1 MHNIKLLHKKLIC
14 IFLMMIF
21 VCIVPLHSNATETN
35 LNIYAPACILMESST
50 GKILYSKN
58 ANAKMY
64 PASTT
69 KVMTAILTLEKCNL
83 NDIVTVSHDAVFN
96 VPSTYSHASLREGE
110 QLTVEQLLYVLLIP
124 SANDAAFALA
134 EHIGGSVENFA
145 TMMNEKA
152 VELGCKNT
160 HFVNPNGIHDENH
173 YSTAYDLALMG
184 QYAMKNTIFRKIV
197 STTTYT
203 LPITNKYDKED
214 RIFATTNELL
224 KSPSSSTYYKY
235 ATGAKTGYTDAAKN
249 CIIATASKD
258 STDLIVVILHDEKT
272 DEGLNTRAAD
282 CKTLFEYGFN
292 NFSLR
297 TISTSDSIEQ
307 TITVSG
313 ATEETKKLDLIT
325 TEDISAY
332 LPNDFD
338 TSSIE
343 KNITLNTDI
352 TAPITKGSVIGQITY
367 TANGETFTADL
378 VASHDVYQF
387 DIIKIILEILLILV
401 VLALIS
407 LFMKRSNNNKSKYS
421 SNSKNYKKT
430 SASKRSKN
438 KKNKSSKRMYYD
450 LDFYPSTSNFKA

>member
-21 VCIVPLHSNATETN
+21 VCIVPLHSNATEPN

-184 QYAMKNTIFRKIV
+184 QYAMKNAIFRKIV

-203 LPITNKYDKED
+203 LPTTNKYDKED

-258 STDLIVVILHDEKT
+258 STNLIVVILHDEKT

-332 LPNDFD
+332 LPNEFD

-352 TAPITKGSVIGQITY
+352 TAPITKGSVVGQVTY
-367 TANGETFTADL
+367 NANGETFTVDL

>member
-21 VCIVPLHSNATETN
+21 ICIVPLHSNATETN

-184 QYAMKNTIFRKIV
+184 QYAMKNAIFRKIV
-197 STTTYT
+197 STTTYN
-203 LPITNKYDKED
+203 LPTTNKYDKED

-325 TEDISAY
+325 TEDVSAY
-332 LPNDFD
+332 LPNEFD

-367 TANGETFTADL
+367 TANGETYTADL

-421 SNSKNYKKT
+421 KKA
-430 SASKRSKN
+430 SVSKRSKN

-450 LDFYPSTSNFKA
+450 FDFYPSTSNFKA

>member
-21 VCIVPLHSNATETN
+21 ICIVPLHSNATETN

-184 QYAMKNTIFRKIV
+184 QYAMKNAILRKIV

-352 TAPITKGSVIGQITY
+352 TAPITKGSVVGQITY

-407 LFMKRSNNNKSKYS
+407 LFMKRSNNNRSKYS

>member
-21 VCIVPLHSNATETN
+21 ICIVPLHSNATETN

-184 QYAMKNTIFRKIV
+184 QYAMKNAIFRKIV

-352 TAPITKGSVIGQITY
+352 TAPITKGSIVGQITY

-438 KKNKSSKRMYYD
+438 KSSKRMYYD
-450 LDFYPSTSNFKA
+450 FDFYPSTSNFKA